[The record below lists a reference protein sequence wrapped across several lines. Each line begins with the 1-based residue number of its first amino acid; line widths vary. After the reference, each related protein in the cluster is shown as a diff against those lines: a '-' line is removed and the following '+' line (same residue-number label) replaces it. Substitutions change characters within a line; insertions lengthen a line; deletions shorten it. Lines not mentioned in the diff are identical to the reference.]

1 MSNSKGLD
9 ILLYKSRSWI
19 IDCLVFAVV
28 VVTCLPIIYA
38 TRSTGYYDDTLLFVT
53 HALQSPPSVLG
64 AISAAFSPNSQP
76 GVPSTEFGVPSLALV
91 LWTMNKLQLLGN
103 MSLNVLAAFLV
114 ALFAVLVRRILH
126 HSGFSYMVSV
136 PVALLISLNPTN
148 SEFTYF
154 FIATQH
160 LWTIILIL
168 ALILSSLK
176 LLSLN
181 TDHQQ
186 PKMLIISLASTLLS
200 GVAAISARE
209 FFIIFA
215 LFGIAFLIIKRPTP
229 NYPLVVIAWLTA
241 VPFQMA
247 QLLTGGS
254 GWRVSSIGIVK
265 GVHEFIPNI
274 WLEVIRE
281 YDLPIWILSVL
292 SGVCAQILTRKLF
305 LPKQVPISKAVST
318 KVSLHATRWYAF
330 TIGLI
335 LASSNAV
342 RTLIVG
348 SIPGSSHLLNTRLD
362 DQFSRWLVI
371 EPKLFVIVF
380 PLLGVFTYLMLK
392 INVPDEQLFI
402 LTILGCIVAYL
413 SSLRELENSAALAR
427 YVIYLV
433 PLTLLIGA
441 RWMRNALQD
450 LRRSRLIVCSF
461 WLVLATQIPQF
472 VMTAQRSVATRSG
485 AVQLVAS
492 GCKYQEPDL
501 DSVSALEVLRLRA
514 NSLSNDRWMA
524 EEVAR
529 DVKRLSLSPRLRLVC
544 DYSQAAST
552 GNWAEIADFI
562 GSYVNGPEQD
572 KLDSVSRLIE
582 SGSLPLSRF
591 DDVIREQERLFFGL
605 QRP

>member
-1 MSNSKGLD
+1 M
-9 ILLYKSRSWI
+9 
-19 IDCLVFAVV
+19 FAVV
-28 VVTCLPIIYA
+28 VVTCLPIICA
-38 TRSTGYYDDTLLFVT
+38 TRSTGYYDDTILFVT
-53 HALQSPPSVLG
+53 SALQLPSSVIG
-64 AISAAFSPNSQP
+64 AISAAFNPNSQP
-76 GVPSTEFGVPSLALV
+76 GVPSTEFGAPGLALV

-114 ALFAVLVRRILH
+114 ALFGVLVHRILQ
-126 HSGFSYMVSV
+126 HSGFSSMVSA
-136 PVALLISLNPTN
+136 PVALLMSLNPTN

-154 FIATQH
+154 FVSTQH
-160 LWTIILIL
+160 LWTITLLL
-168 ALILSSLK
+168 ALALSSLK

-181 TDHQQ
+181 RHQQ
-186 PKMLIISLASTLLS
+186 QRKMLIIALASTLLS

-209 FFIIFA
+209 FFSVFA
-215 LFGIAFLIIKRPTP
+215 LFGIAFLTIKKPTP

-247 QLLTGGS
+247 LLLTGGS
-254 GWRVSSIGIVK
+254 GWRVSSVGIVK
-265 GVHEFIPNI
+265 SIQEFLPDA
-274 WLEVIRE
+274 WLELTKE
-281 YDLPIWILSVL
+281 LLLPLWIMSML
-292 SGVCAQILTRKLF
+292 SGVFAQVLTLKLF

-342 RTLIVG
+342 RTLIIG

-450 LRRSRLIVCSF
+450 LRRSWLIVCSF

-472 VMTAQRSVATRSG
+472 VMTAQRSVATSSG
-485 AVQLVAS
+485 AVQLVAR
-492 GCKYQEPDL
+492 GCKYQDPGL
-501 DSVSALEVLRLRA
+501 DSLSVLEVLRLRA
-514 NSLSNDRWMA
+514 NSLSNDRWMV

-529 DVKRLSLSPRLRLVC
+529 DVKRLSRSPRLNLVC
-544 DYSQAAST
+544 DYSEAAST
-552 GNWAEIADFI
+552 GNWVDIANFI

-582 SGSLPLSRF
+582 SGSLTLSRF
-591 DDVIREQERLFFGL
+591 DDVIRDQERMFFGL
-605 QRP
+605 QQP